1 MPRSA
6 SIGSPDVSRTTD
18 DSSDSYPHLG
28 RWLHALVL
36 VAITF
41 ICLAQS
47 PGVTTFDTKLD
58 LTQDPGSFMRQTL
71 TVWTPDINMGSL
83 QNQAYGYLFPT
94 GPYYL
99 LGDLIGAPMW
109 LWQRLWSLLILVIA
123 FEGMRLVLR
132 ALGGST
138 PVVAIVAASSYA
150 FAPRVLGTVGVLSGQ
165 TLPGAV
171 LPWTVL
177 PLVLA
182 HQGRLGWRRAVV
194 LSAATVPFMGGVNA
208 TEVMLVLLL
217 PGLLVLMSGGSWRSR
232 WRRTAAWSGLII
244 LVCIWWIGPLLVLGT
259 YAPPFLDYVESARNT
274 TAPVGFLQSVQGTTH
289 WLSYLDPVDSDW
301 YTAFRLSHEPVFL
314 VASAAVGICGLVGL
328 TLRRTPLRLPLAVAA
343 FGALA
348 FLTLGHGGVSGSPLQ
363 STFLSFLDGGGAPFR
378 NIHKVDPL
386 VRFAVAVG
394 LTSTITVAAPRVRR
408 LLGWDQ
414 HPDLRH
420 LASGIPAAVAFVL
433 VASSLVPAAAGQMR
447 SAKGWKDIPQ
457 PWLQMSETL
466 QKLPAGARTLVVPG
480 ADIGDQTW
488 GRTVD
493 ELIQTFPGVNWAS
506 RSKVPLVSNGG
517 IRFLDEVE
525 NAFWAGRGSTGLVQ
539 ALASAG
545 FTNIL
550 VRNDIA
556 AENNVPDPDRVH
568 QAIAGMPG
576 LSKVKAFGVG
586 QGGYP
591 MVELYSL
598 RGASGSPLAVPMSQT
613 RVFYGEADNL
623 VRAYESGAI
632 RGDEVTVSNAPGDTR
647 AHVTDTAPARLVT
660 EGWSRQER
668 SFARVHESRSSVMTE
683 DDEFGSTRA
692 QHDYGPMSGT
702 QQATAV
708 YSGVSSVRVSS
719 TADSAGS
726 LGPVRPD
733 LGAWAAVDGRP
744 DTAWVSAGGTD
755 PRQQWI
761 AVDLDAARTPGKVD
775 LKFRESVADVKV
787 VRLVADSETK
797 TVRLD
802 ATGAGSTVL
811 QRPTKQVK
819 VEVVTAS
826 GAGQVGLS
834 DLRIAGLSPQ
844 RSIQVPT
851 LVDAGDSLVFTDNP
865 GRTVCTVGAL
875 GVGCNPLTY
884 VGPDESTGIS
894 RDVEV
899 VRGRPVTVDAQV
911 VPTGG
916 EAVDNLLL
924 PLKDAV
930 AVRASGSYVT
940 DVRNSPTQAADG
952 STATTWIPPQNGTVE
967 PWLDLSWG
975 PSRTLST
982 FKVGVGPGAT
992 PAPVAGV
999 TVDGRPAAF
1008 TVSADGTYRLT
1019 GSPKGTSL
1027 RVYFTKGVALPQIAE
1042 VQVDALRDLYYRP
1055 ADSTTTGLPCGLGP
1069 PIHLGSAAVE
1079 TEIVGTIGQ
1088 LRSGAPMQVRSCGL
1102 VPDLKSGRQTISIDR
1117 IDGFTPVSLQV
1128 SAPGDR
1134 QTAQQRLTVTENRW
1148 TEQDR
1153 SVTVAGGPVT
1163 VLAVPENFNAGWTA
1177 TMGGRTLTSVL
1188 VNGWQQGWVVP
1199 AGSAARQ
1206 ITMSF
1211 TPAKPYQ
1218 ASLLVGALAALAVLV
1233 AAMVLLVAMV
1243 RERVGVRGLLA
1254 GLSGAG
1260 SGSAPDHASA
1270 SEEPVG
1276 APAIWWVAVV
1286 VVLAALFGGAFT
1298 AVGVVVA
1305 LVTPWRWRSIARTAA
1320 VAVTVLAAILAASA
1334 DFASAA
1340 EIADGATALVLGLL
1354 VGLVL
1359 RSASATGTL
1368 RRPHWSRVQGPGAR
1382 WSWSGSRARKRQEQ
1396 QPEPEPELPDDPET
1410 GAQR

>member
-6 SIGSPDVSRTTD
+6 SIDSPDVSRTTD
-18 DSSDSYPHLG
+18 DSSDAYPHLG

-150 FAPRVLGTVGVLSGQ
+150 FAPRVLSTVGVLSGQ

-194 LSAATVPFMGGVNA
+194 FSAATVPFMGGVNA

-274 TAPVGFLQSVQGTTH
+274 TAPVGFLQAIQGTTH
-289 WLSYLDPVDSDW
+289 WLGYLSPADSDW
-301 YTAFRLSHEPVFL
+301 TTAYRLSHEPAFL
-314 VASAAVGICGLVGL
+314 LASAAIGMCGLVGL

-408 LLGWDQ
+408 LLGWAQ

-457 PWLQMSETL
+457 PWLQMSEQM
-466 QKLPAGARTLVVPG
+466 QKLPSGSHTLVVPG
-480 ADIGDQTW
+480 TDVGDQTW

-493 ELIQTFPGVNWAS
+493 ELVQTFPGVDWAS

-525 NAFWAGRGSTGLVQ
+525 NAFWAGRGSSGLVQ

-545 FTNIL
+545 FTHVL
-550 VRNDIA
+550 VRNDIDPA
-556 AENNVPDPDRVH
+556 QSDVPDPDRVH
-568 QAIAGMPG
+568 QALAGMPG
-576 LSKVKAFGVG
+576 LRRTQAFGVG
-586 QGGYP
+586 QAGNP
-591 MVELYSL
+591 MVELYVL
-598 RGASGSPLAVPMSQT
+598 PGSTGGPLAVPMSQA

-632 RGDEVTVSNAPGDTR
+632 RGDEITVSNAPGDPR
-647 AHVTDTAPARLVT
+647 AHVMDPASGRLVT
-660 EGWSRQER
+660 EGWARQER
-668 SFARVHESRSSVMTE
+668 DFARVHESQSSVLAAGDPYSMT
-683 DDEFGSTRA
+683 RP

-702 QQATAV
+702 KQAVAV
-708 YSGVSSVRVSS
+708 YPGLRALRVSS
-719 TADSAGS
+719 TADAAAT

-733 LGAWAAVDGRP
+733 LGAWAAIDGRT
-744 DTAWVSAGGTD
+744 DTAWVSAFGTD
-755 PRQQWI
+755 PRKQWI
-761 AVDLDAARTPGKVD
+761 SVEFDQERRPGRVEVR
-775 LKFRESVADVKV
+775 FQNSVAGVRV
-787 VRLVADSETK
+787 VRLVADQESK
-797 TVRLD
+797 VVRLD
-802 ATGAGSTVL
+802 AAGAGTASL
-811 QRPTKQVK
+811 GQPTKNVRLEI
-819 VEVVTAS
+819 VGS
-826 GAGQVGLS
+826 GYSGQVAIS
-834 DLRIAGLSPQ
+834 DLRFSNLPPS
-844 RSIQVPT
+844 RTVTVPT
-851 LVDAGDSLVFTDNP
+851 AVDAGDTLVFTGNP
-865 GRTVCTVGAL
+865 GRAACTTGRL
-875 GVGCNPLTY
+875 GMGCNPITY
-884 VGPDESTGIS
+884 VGPSESTGLS
-894 RDVEV
+894 RTIDV
-899 VRGRPVTVDAQV
+899 VRGRPIEVTAQV

-916 EAVDNLLL
+916 PTNDSLLL
-924 PLKDAV
+924 PLRDAI
-930 AVRASGSYVT
+930 AVRASGSFVA
-940 DVRNSPTQAADG
+940 DVRDSPTQAADG
-952 STATTWIPPQNGTVE
+952 SLESVWIPPQDAPVE

-975 PSRTLST
+975 PTRTVES
-982 FKVGVGPGAT
+982 FKVVVGPGLEA
-992 PAPVAGV
+992 APVVGV
-999 TVDGRPAAF
+999 TVNGKPTAF
-1008 TVSADGTYRLT
+1008 TATPDGTYRLA
-1019 GSPKGTSL
+1019 SKSSATSL
-1027 RVYFTKGVALPQIAE
+1027 RIYLAKGRGLPQIAE
-1042 VQVDALRDLYYRP
+1042 VEVPALKDLYYRAP
-1055 ADSTTTGLPCGLGP
+1055 DSARTGLQCGLGP
-1069 PIHLGSAAVE
+1069 TIRIGGQAVE
-1079 TEIVGTIGQ
+1079 TEVIGTFAD
-1088 LRSGAPMQVRSCGL
+1088 LRTGAPMTVRTCGI
-1102 VPDLKSGRQTISIDR
+1102 VPDLKAGKQTISIDR
-1117 IDGFTPVSLQV
+1117 IDGFLPISMTVSPPGTERSKQQVLPV
-1128 SAPGDR
+1128 
-1134 QTAQQRLTVTENRW
+1134 TKKRW
-1148 TEQDR
+1148 TETDR
-1153 SVTVAGGPVT
+1153 SVAIAAGPTT
-1163 VLAVPENFNAGWTA
+1163 VLAVPENFNAGWNA
-1177 TMGGRTLTSVL
+1177 TLNGRRLTPVL
-1188 VNGWQQGWVVP
+1188 VSGWQQGWIVP
-1199 AGSAARQ
+1199 EGSEPRNV
-1206 ITMSF
+1206 TMNF
-1211 TPAKPYQ
+1211 APAMPYQ
-1218 ASLLVGALAALAVLV
+1218 VSLFVGGVGALAVLV
-1233 AAMVLLVAMV
+1233 AAALLMM
-1243 RERVGVRGLLA
+1243 RGRRDGLLQ
-1254 GLSGAG
+1254 
-1260 SGSAPDHASA
+1260 SGSLRLR
-1270 SEEPVG
+1270 PVG
-1276 APAIWWVAVV
+1276 YAAVHRPRRPLPMDVAAIAVIA
-1286 VVLAALFGGAFT
+1286 AALFGGGFVALG
-1298 AVGVVVA
+1298 AAVA
-1305 LVTPWRWRSIARTAA
+1305 LVTPWKWRQVQRAAA
-1320 VAVTVLAAILAASA
+1320 VLLVLFASLLWSVAGFGDAAAAANVLAALA
-1334 DFASAA
+1334 
-1340 EIADGATALVLGLL
+1340 VGLL
-1354 VGLVL
+1354 LGHVTRSTVGGGPVAVRRFWILS
-1359 RSASATGTL
+1359 RNGGAS
-1368 RRPHWSRVQGPGAR
+1368 
-1382 WSWSGSRARKRQEQ
+1382 
-1396 QPEPEPELPDDPET
+1396 
-1410 GAQR
+1410 